1 MNKKSTAKTISA
13 SRTGNLKEITSTRK
27 RLADKSLT
35 SHHMLH
41 TSIDKGKILNQLAST
56 KESYLIIDELK
67 EITGLNL
74 GFLAQQVF
82 EITPKTLSS
91 YREKGKYLPKRSV
104 ENSIK
109 LKELYHKGQELFGST
124 DAFNKWLNTKS
135 YGLDYMVPISLIGY
149 STGIDIIYEELSRIE
164 FGATA

>member
-1 MNKKSTAKTISA
+1 MNKRSSEKTIPTK
-13 SRTGNLKEITSTRK
+13 RTGSFRTGQYILG
-27 RLADKSLT
+27 
-35 SHHMLH
+35 
-41 TSIDKGKILNQLAST
+41 TSIDKGKILDQLAT
-56 KESYLIIDELK
+56 AKESYIIINELK

-74 GFLAQQVF
+74 NFLAQQVF

-91 YREKGKYLPKRSV
+91 YREKGKYLPKRSF

-124 DAFNKWLNTKS
+124 AAFNQWLNSQS
-135 YGLDYMVPISLIGY
+135 YGLDNVVPISLIGY
-149 STGIDIIYEELSRIE
+149 STGIDVIYEELARIE